1 MAHTIEA
8 ARLSKFVDRIIVS
21 TNSKTIADIAN
32 KYGAETPFL
41 RPQNLSDDKT
51 TSEEALLH
59 TLRFL
64 NLNENYFPEIILY
77 MQATEPFRPKGI
89 IDKCIETLINDS
101 KLDSVFA
108 GLIKHK
114 NYWIKTTKG
123 YQRLGKDY
131 IESSLPRQIKQP
143 TFREDTGIALATRAN
158 VIKDGK
164 RIGSNIQI
172 IEYESN
178 IDFIDIHTE
187 FDLKLS
193 EILIKGL
200 NIEPNY

>member
-101 KLDSVFA
+101 
-108 GLIKHK
+108 
-114 NYWIKTTKG
+114 
-123 YQRLGKDY
+123 
-131 IESSLPRQIKQP
+131 
-143 TFREDTGIALATRAN
+143 
-158 VIKDGK
+158 
-164 RIGSNIQI
+164 
-172 IEYESN
+172 
-178 IDFIDIHTE
+178 
-187 FDLKLS
+187 
-193 EILIKGL
+193 
-200 NIEPNY
+200 

>member
-1 MAHTIEA
+1 M
-8 ARLSKFVDRIIVS
+8 
-21 TNSKTIADIAN
+21 
-32 KYGAETPFL
+32 
-41 RPQNLSDDKT
+41 
-51 TSEEALLH
+51 
-59 TLRFL
+59 
-64 NLNENYFPEIILY
+64 
-77 MQATEPFRPKGI
+77 
-89 IDKCIETLINDS
+89 
-101 KLDSVFA
+101 
-108 GLIKHK
+108 
-114 NYWIKTTKG
+114 
-123 YQRLGKDY
+123 
-131 IESSLPRQIKQP
+131 PRQIKQP

>member
-1 MAHTIEA
+1 
-8 ARLSKFVDRIIVS
+8 
-21 TNSKTIADIAN
+21 
-32 KYGAETPFL
+32 
-41 RPQNLSDDKT
+41 
-51 TSEEALLH
+51 
-59 TLRFL
+59 
-64 NLNENYFPEIILY
+64 
-77 MQATEPFRPKGI
+77 
-89 IDKCIETLINDS
+89 
-101 KLDSVFA
+101 
-108 GLIKHK
+108 
-114 NYWIKTTKG
+114 
-123 YQRLGKDY
+123 
-131 IESSLPRQIKQP
+131 LPRQIKQP